1 MQTTILVSVLA
12 TLLVVTVASAVV
24 VAFRKL
30 NTKVDVESEK
40 AYNYTDDVR
49 KELIDLIDRSHSE
62 NREAIKDLQQ
72 NLDSL
77 EVEIFRMIDE
87 RTNIFEEGIRE
98 TRSVLDSR
106 CDKLYN
112 NNKSLLEMIRPHDTA

>member
-1 MQTTILVSVLA
+1 MQTTIIVSVLI

-24 VAFRKL
+24 VALSRL

-49 KELIDLIDRSHSE
+49 KELIDLIDRNHSE
-62 NREAIKDLQQ
+62 NREEIKDLQQ
-72 NLDSL
+72 NIDSL
-77 EVEIFRMIDE
+77 EVEIFSMIDE
-87 RTNIFEEGIRE
+87 RTNIFEDGLRE
-98 TRSVLDSR
+98 TRSILDSR

-112 NNKSLLEMIRPHDTA
+112 NNKSLLEMIRPRDTA